1 MRKISV
7 IMVCKNSSETIVTSI
22 KSFLGQSYRN
32 KELIIVDGGSSD
44 RTLEII
50 EKFKKKEIRIFKK
63 KNLGL
68 YASLNFGIK
77 KSSGEIIG
85 ILHSDDIYYSNK
97 ILNKI
102 NKNFNTKKYDAI
114 YTDIVLV
121 NQNKKVIR
129 KWINSKI
136 DYSLDLNWILPPHT
150 GLYIKKNIF
159 KNIGYYNEKYK
170 ISSDIEF
177 MYKLFLN
184 QKLKTKYLKLFSLK
198 MLIGGLSTK
207 SPFSV
212 IKSNYEVY
220 KILKSLN
227 IDYPVIVIIKKIII
241 KIKQFFL

>member
-1 MRKISV
+1 MKKISV
-7 IMVCKNSSETIVTSI
+7 IMVCKNSSETIKTSI
-22 KSFLGQSYRN
+22 KSFLGQSYGN
-32 KELIIVDGGSSD
+32 KELIVVDGGSSD
-44 RTLEII
+44 GTLKIVEN
-50 EKFKKKEIRIFKK
+50 FKKKEIRVFKR

-85 ILHSDDIYYSNK
+85 ILHSDDTYYSNK

-102 NKNFNTKKYDAI
+102 NKNFNSKKYDAI

-129 KWINSKI
+129 KWVNSKI
-136 DYSLDLNWILPPHT
+136 DYSLNLNWILPPHT
-150 GLYIKKNIF
+150 GLYIKKNIIRY
-159 KNIGYYNEKYK
+159 IGYYNEKYK

-177 MYKLFLN
+177 MYKLFLCK
-184 QKLKTKYLKLFSLK
+184 KLKTKYIKMFSVK

-207 SPFSV
+207 SPISI
-212 IKSNYEVY
+212 IKSNLEVY

-227 IDYPVIVIIKKIII
+227 IDYPIIVIIKKIII
-241 KIKQFFL
+241 KIKQLFI